1 MGRKIKDVTSS
12 GGEED
17 RKIKRK
23 RKLEEEEAQIN
34 GEVEETPDVSASKK
48 LEKKKKK
55 KDKKNGK
62 EEGATQ
68 LGSEQELKNGAELS
82 EGVGEEKKKK
92 KKESDGDKGGEEK
105 KSYGGVVVSGKNSG
119 DSKYAPLNSFADSKL
134 PDNVL
139 ECCKGFDKP
148 SPIQAH
154 AWPFLL
160 DNRDFIGIAQTGSG
174 KTLAF
179 GIPAIMHV
187 LGKRKG
193 DNSRRVNPICL
204 FLSPTRE
211 LAQQIADVLC
221 DAGKSCGVKSACFYG
236 GTSKGPQLSA
246 LRSGIDLVIATPG
259 RLKDLIEMGKCHLQD
274 VSFVVL
280 DEADRMLDMGF
291 EQDVRSILSQ
301 TNSDRQMVMF
311 SATWPMEVHQLA
323 NEFMDPNP
331 IKVVVGSEDLAANHD
346 VMQIVEVLEENT
358 RDRRLVAL
366 LDKYHEAQR
375 NRVIVFVLYQKEGDR
390 VERML
395 QGRGL
400 NVVAI
405 HAGKPQSTRT
415 KSLAMFKTGTC
426 PLLIAT
432 DVAARGLDIPD
443 VEVVINYSFP
453 LTTEDYVH
461 RIGRTGRA
469 GKKGVAHTFFT
480 KENKGLAGELVNV
493 LREAN
498 QIIPPDLVKFGTHVK
513 KKESKLYGAHFR
525 EITADA
531 PKSTKITF
539 ADSDDE

>member
-174 KTLAF
+174 
-179 GIPAIMHV
+179 
-187 LGKRKG
+187 
-193 DNSRRVNPICL
+193 ICY
-204 FLSPTRE
+204 S
-211 LAQQIADVLC
+211 I
-221 DAGKSCGVKSACFYG
+221 
-236 GTSKGPQLSA
+236 
-246 LRSGIDLVIATPG
+246 
-259 RLKDLIEMGKCHLQD
+259 
-274 VSFVVL
+274 
-280 DEADRMLDMGF
+280 GF
-291 EQDVRSILSQ
+291 
-301 TNSDRQMVMF
+301 
-311 SATWPMEVHQLA
+311 
-323 NEFMDPNP
+323 
-331 IKVVVGSEDLAANHD
+331 
-346 VMQIVEVLEENT
+346 
-358 RDRRLVAL
+358 
-366 LDKYHEAQR
+366 
-375 NRVIVFVLYQKEGDR
+375 
-390 VERML
+390 
-395 QGRGL
+395 
-400 NVVAI
+400 
-405 HAGKPQSTRT
+405 
-415 KSLAMFKTGTC
+415 
-426 PLLIAT
+426 
-432 DVAARGLDIPD
+432 
-443 VEVVINYSFP
+443 
-453 LTTEDYVH
+453 
-461 RIGRTGRA
+461 
-469 GKKGVAHTFFT
+469 
-480 KENKGLAGELVNV
+480 
-493 LREAN
+493 
-498 QIIPPDLVKFGTHVK
+498 
-513 KKESKLYGAHFR
+513 
-525 EITADA
+525 
-531 PKSTKITF
+531 
-539 ADSDDE
+539 